1 VQIDSRVDRVASWR
15 HRLEI
20 MPVPLRQTFRLLDG
34 WRFHL
39 GDDLTPVL
47 PNTHIAAYMAAK
59 AGYARGPARPG
70 YDDSDWRGVRV
81 PHDWSIEGA
90 FDPAN
95 HLDAGYL
102 PRGIG
107 WYRRHIL
114 LDEAWRD
121 RRVSIRF
128 GAASGHATVF
138 VNGHLLHRHFD
149 SYTPFEVDFTD
160 VATFGDDAV
169 NTVAVRV
176 DATQPEGWWY
186 EGAGVYREVE
196 LRVRPRGGI
205 EDVWVRAEV
214 DGNAAIVR
222 VAWELRGTA
231 LRHVQEKSGARAGGP
246 CHEYLAEI
254 RDGDRVIATARSES
268 PQFELIVD
276 NPRRWSLE
284 DPHLYTL
291 HVSLIEDGQVIDE
304 HVTRFGI
311 RTIRWDANL
320 GFFLNGDRTKL
331 KGACVHQ
338 DHAGVGVAVP
348 ASIQRFRVQRLREV
362 GFNAIRAGHHMLDDA
377 FMDACDELG
386 MLVLAENRHFGTSP
400 WHREMVESL
409 VRRDRNRPSV
419 IAWSLCNEEPT
430 QGTIVGQ
437 QIARTM
443 KRWVKELDDT
453 RPVTAAVSGGILNDV
468 GIAAELDVMAINY
481 QLHLHEPYHAKR
493 PDQCIIA
500 AETGCVYATRDET
513 TTDESKHRFADRDG
527 AFAPW
532 GHTHADAWK
541 ATSERDYVAGLF
553 VWTGFDYRGEPT
565 PHAWPSVQ
573 SHWGVLDLCGFDK
586 RVTGEFRKW
595 FGTAVNNEEVSDEQ
609 AVTLEILAPSPRTRG
624 EGTCGQQGEG
634 PKSTRS
640 EADPHPNPLP
650 AYRERELIAD
660 DRTAIPLTVCA
671 VDASGRRTSNCDAR
685 VTIAVEG
692 EARLLGTGNGD
703 PTSRE
708 PNTGNVRTLFH
719 GLAQAIVQT
728 TGQPGEIVV
737 RARAEG
743 LREASI
749 TLRSMPAPF
758 DDRAPVVRR
767 KLLVDGWRMSPVSD
781 SPIDL
786 SAAPS
791 DQDMNTWERVAP
803 GPIAI
808 AAGFVV
814 VRASVELPKALR
826 GTGGRLVGLMP
837 GVVGAQVGGSEVPV
851 ADGAITLPAGEGK
864 RLVALLVRGTDET
877 RVWRSLPEVVEG

>member
-1 VQIDSRVDRVASWR
+1 
-15 HRLEI
+15 
-20 MPVPLRQTFRLLDG
+20 MPVPLRQTFRLIDG

-81 PHDWSIEGA
+81 PHDWSIEGQ

-114 LDEAWRD
+114 LDESWRNW
-121 RRVSIRF
+121 RVSIRF
-128 GAASGHATVF
+128 GAVSGHATVF

-205 EDVWVRAEV
+205 EDVWMRTEGSV
-214 DGNAAIVR
+214 VR
-222 VAWELRGTA
+222 VACDLRGTGFQP
-231 LRHVQEKSGARAGGP
+231 VSSGARESRVGNP
-246 CHEYLAEI
+246 CHVIAEI
-254 RDGDRVIATARSES
+254 RDGDRVIAMVRSQET
-268 PQFELIVD
+268 QFELVVEQ
-276 NPRRWSLE
+276 PRLWSLE
-284 DPHLYTL
+284 DPHQYTL
-291 HVSLIEDGQVIDE
+291 HVSLVEDDRVIDE

-320 GFFLNGDRTKL
+320 GFFLNGERVKL
-331 KGACVHQ
+331 QGACVHQ

-348 ASIQRFRVQRLREV
+348 ASIQRFRVQRLKEV

-400 WHREMVESL
+400 WHKQMVESL
-409 VRRDRNRPSV
+409 VRRDRSRPSV

-430 QGTIVGQ
+430 QGTTVGQ

-443 KRWVKELDDT
+443 RQWVKELDDT

-513 TTDESKHRFADRDG
+513 VTDESKHRFADRDG

-532 GHTHADAWK
+532 GHAHADAWK

-573 SHWGVLDLCGFDK
+573 SHWGVLDLCGFEK

-595 FGTAVNNEEVSDEQ
+595 FGAAASAEEVSDEP
-609 AVTLEILAPSPRTRG
+609 AVALEILAPSPRTRG

-634 PKSTRS
+634 PMSTRS
-640 EADPHPNPLP
+640 ERDPYPNPLP
-650 AYRERELIAD
+650 AYRERGLIAD
-660 DRTAIPLTVCA
+660 DRTAIPFTIRA
-671 VDASGRRTSNCDAR
+671 VDAGGRRARLCDAS
-685 VTIAVEG
+685 VTITVEG

-708 PNTGNVRTLFH
+708 PNTGNTRSLFH

-728 TGQPGEIVV
+728 TGVAGEFAV
-737 RARAEG
+737 RVTANG
-743 LREASI
+743 LRESSI
-749 TLRSMPAPF
+749 TLRTTPAAR

-767 KLLVDGWRMSPVSD
+767 KLFVEGWRMSPS
-781 SPIDL
+781 SAMPIDL
-786 SAAPS
+786 SIAPS
-791 DQDMNTWERVAP
+791 DQDMNTWDRVTP
-803 GPIAI
+803 GAI
-808 AAGFVV
+808 KATSGQYVV
-814 VRASVELPKALR
+814 LRANVELPKAWR
-826 GTGGRLVGLMP
+826 ATGARLVARMS
-837 GVVGAQVGGSEVPV
+837 GVVAARVGDVDAMVES
-851 ADGAITLPAGEGK
+851 DAIHIPPGEGK
-864 RLVALLVRGTDET
+864 RAIALLVKADDGACGLL
-877 RVWRSLPEVVEG
+877 SAPELTS

>member
-1 VQIDSRVDRVASWR
+1 MS
-15 HRLEI
+15 L
-20 MPVPLRQTFRLLDG
+20 PLRQNLRLLDG

-39 GDDLTPVL
+39 GDDLTPPL
-47 PNTHIAAYMAAK
+47 ANTHIAAYMAAK

-102 PRGIG
+102 PRGVG

-114 LDEAWRD
+114 LDESWRD

-186 EGAGVYREVE
+186 EGAGLYREVE

-205 EDVWVRAEV
+205 EDVWVRTEGSA
-214 DGNAAIVR
+214 VR
-222 VAWELRGTA
+222 VACDLRGTGFQP
-231 LRHVQEKSGARAGGP
+231 VSSGARESRVGNP
-246 CHEYLAEI
+246 CHVIAEI
-254 RDGDRVIATARSES
+254 RDSDRVIATARSQET
-268 PQFELIVD
+268 QFELIVEQ
-276 NPRRWSLE
+276 PRLWSIE
-284 DPHLYTL
+284 DPHQYTL
-291 HVSLIEDGQVIDE
+291 HVSLVEDDRVIDE

-320 GFFLNGDRTKL
+320 GFFLNGERVKL

-338 DHAGVGVAVP
+338 DHAGVGAAVP
-348 ASIQRFRVQRLREV
+348 ASIQRFRVQRLRDV

-443 KRWVKELDDT
+443 RQWVKDLDDT

-468 GIAAELDVMAINY
+468 GIAHELDVMAINY

-513 TTDESKHRFADRDG
+513 TTDELKHRFADRDG
-527 AFAPW
+527 SFAPW
-532 GHTHADAWK
+532 GHAHADAWK
-541 ATSERDYVAGLF
+541 ATSARDYVAGLF

-573 SHWGVLDLCGFDK
+573 SHWGVLDLCGFEK
-586 RVTGEFRKW
+586 GVTGEFRKW
-595 FGTAVNNEEVSDEQ
+595 FGAASDVEEVSDEP
-609 AVTLEILAPSPRTRG
+609 AVALEILAPSPGTPGEGRG
-624 EGTCGQQGEG
+624 EGLG
-634 PKSTRS
+634 STS
-640 EADPHPNPLP
+640 HEENPHPNPLP
-650 AYRERELIAD
+650 AYRERGLLAD
-660 DRTAIPLTVCA
+660 DRTAIPFTIRA
-671 VDASGRRTSNCDAR
+671 VDALGRRTRACDAR
-685 VTIAVEG
+685 VTVAVEG

-703 PTSRE
+703 PTCLE
-708 PNTGNVRTLFH
+708 PNTGNTRSLFH

-728 TGQPGEIVV
+728 TGTAGAFTV
-737 RARAEG
+737 RVSAEG
-743 LREASI
+743 LRDASI
-749 TLRSMPAPF
+749 TLRTLPAPHN
-758 DDRAPVVRR
+758 DRAPVVRR
-767 KLLVDGWRMSPVSD
+767 KLFVEGWRMSPPSET
-781 SPIDL
+781 PIDL
-786 SAAPS
+786 SIAPS
-791 DQDMNTWERVAP
+791 DQDMNTWDRVTP
-803 GPIAI
+803 GAI
-808 AAGFVV
+808 TAKPGHYVV
-814 VRASVELPKALR
+814 LRANVELPKAWR
-826 GTGGRLVGLMP
+826 GTGARLVAKMA
-837 GVVGAQVGGSEVPV
+837 GVVAARVGDVDATVE
-851 ADGAITLPAGEGK
+851 ADAIHIPPGEGK
-864 RLVALLVRGTDET
+864 RAIALLVRTSDGSSGLLSMPET
-877 RVWRSLPEVVEG
+877 AS